1 MIMKK
6 VFLMLVVAAAMFA
19 FTACGG
25 GNSPKSVAE
34 EAMSA
39 LQSKNYDKFVDC
51 AYIKVKEGEDPEA
64 AKKAISGMLQ
74 SKAESTYGKKGG
86 FKSYE
91 ILSETIDKSG
101 NKAVVTVKMVFGNGE
116 EKEEECKMIKDE
128 NGKWKMDIGK

>member
-39 LQSKNYDKFVDC
+39 LQSKNYDKFVVKGEEFVGIVPAAGLVPDG
-51 AYIKVKEGEDPEA
+51 AYDTATDIQYYQDPPKHGGAVLHDGDFVIVPPEDAHRPNCQANGPCLVRKIVVKVK
-64 AKKAISGMLQ
+64 
-74 SKAESTYGKKGG
+74 
-86 FKSYE
+86 
-91 ILSETIDKSG
+91 
-101 NKAVVTVKMVFGNGE
+101 V
-116 EKEEECKMIKDE
+116 
-128 NGKWKMDIGK
+128 